1 MAPASEFEE
10 YLESDKFKKLTE
22 EYDRLWQ
29 VDDPEENPYKSKYEG
44 RKLIET
50 AVEELKK
57 KRDEHKDDQKAFHC
71 AEELIAR
78 FLLYLGKNYY
88 FCEECSTGEKHFS
101 MALEKFLR
109 LPHRMELKP
118 FSMIQDCLNQLGMV
132 WANRHGFDHAFN
144 YLRRGQIM
152 YLNRPAHLQN
162 EKSLDN
168 SYTLTLFHLA
178 QAYGGMSKSELSSKF
193 CAETMERQLHYSA
206 SADEEMRKKDPFD
219 PKDWIRNC
227 CALSDY
233 FINECMFWTA
243 EYVMHTALLM
253 CERCGLLCGFE
264 PENMKELTAEV
275 QRDLGMMYSCR
286 LKFSKSYAEE
296 PEICEE
302 VWKGGKKKKNSEN
315 SEAEKK
321 GSKLDFKPS
330 SDGCSKGKTDGI
342 VWDDV
347 FPELVFLDD
356 AENEDLKFAEE
367 DIVDGV
373 AGEEGKS
380 LLHLSNGEVVLLPLH
395 FEATHKEVVRRILVL
410 NKAFLEVHKGP
421 LPKTTNALIERGKK
435 EEEEGLG
442 THKIPSCVAQPFTAA
457 RELFKLANNFLVTS
471 LDFFVLDGWVTE
483 HVKVLQEMSQ
493 MYKTLCF
500 WEEDNDRLCAM
511 IRRRVRM
518 LAPLLDQLNPSAYVA
533 FWRQLSFEAG
543 ELYQELY
550 EFKAHGKRPGEYRG
564 LDLDE
569 DSDDEDNKENDKDAT
584 NTKKKP
590 KMSKEKA
597 AKVNLL
603 SEKAVECYKK
613 FVDSYLHHGKLP
625 DKIDNDNCRVYLM
638 ARLNRARMRTKNV
651 GLTIDQQVENN
662 KLALREYEWILDY
675 AERNPETVTNE
686 EINMA
691 KEIAL
696 CQEMVGMLPSKL
708 SRLAARRR

>member
-1 MAPASEFEE
+1 MAPVSEFET
-10 YLESDKFKKLTE
+10 YLDSDKFKKLTE
-22 EYDRLWQ
+22 EYDRLWLI
-29 VDDPEENPYKSKYEG
+29 DDPEENPYKSKYEG
-44 RKLIET
+44 RKLIEA

-57 KRDEHKDDQKAFHC
+57 KRDDHKDDQKAFYR

-78 FLLYLGKNYY
+78 LLLYLGKNYY

-109 LPHRMELKP
+109 LPHRMELKS

-152 YLNRPAHLQN
+152 YLNRPAELQN
-162 EKSLDN
+162 EKALDN

-178 QAYGGMSKSELSSKF
+178 QAYGGMSKSELSAKF

-206 SADEEMRKKDPFD
+206 TADEEMRKKDPFD

-227 CALSDY
+227 CSLSDY
-233 FINECMFWTA
+233 FINDCMFWTA
-243 EYVMHTALLM
+243 EYVMHTALVM

-275 QRDLGMMYSCR
+275 QRDLGIMYSCR
-286 LKFSKSYAEE
+286 MKFSKSYVED
-296 PEICEE
+296 PDVCHE
-302 VWKGGKKKKNSEN
+302 VWKGGKKKKEKGEG
-315 SEAEKK
+315 EAK
-321 GSKLDFKPS
+321 GSKLEFKAS
-330 SDGCSKGKTDGI
+330 TDGCSKGKTDGV

-347 FPELVFLDD
+347 FPEVVFLED
-356 AENEDLKFAEE
+356 AENADLKFAEE
-367 DIVDGV
+367 TIA
-373 AGEEGKS
+373 AGETSNDGKCS
-380 LLHLSNGEVVLLPLH
+380 LLHLSNGEIVQLPLH
-395 FEATHKEVVRRILVL
+395 FEATHKEVERRIQIL
-410 NKAFLEVHKGP
+410 NKAFLEVHDGP
-421 LPKTTNALIERGKK
+421 APKTASVVIERIKN
-435 EEEEGLG
+435 EEETG
-442 THKIPSCVAQPFTAA
+442 TGKDPSIPSCVAQPFVAA

-483 HVKVLQEMSQ
+483 HVKVLQELSQ
-493 MYKTLCF
+493 VYRTLCF
-500 WEEDNDRLCAM
+500 WEEDNSRLCAM
-511 IRRRVRM
+511 VRRRVRM
-518 LAPLLDQLNPSAYVA
+518 QAPLLEQLNPTVYVA
-533 FWRQLSFEAG
+533 FWRQLSFEVG

-564 LDLDE
+564 LDLDD
-569 DSDDEDNKENDKDAT
+569 DSDDEDNKENDKDAA
-584 NTKKKP
+584 NKKP
-590 KMSKEKA
+590 KMSKQKA

-603 SEKAVECYKK
+603 SDQAIECYNK

-625 DKIDNDNCRVYLM
+625 DKIDNDNCRVYLT
-638 ARLNRARMRTKNV
+638 ARMNRARMRTKNV
-651 GLTIDQQVENN
+651 GLSIDQQVENN

-675 AERNPETVTNE
+675 AERNPETITHD
-686 EINMA
+686 EIRMA

-708 SRLAARRR
+708 SRLASRRR